1 MHGARS
7 ASLAQTD
14 EAEDLYNICESGG
27 NANLHNV
34 VCDGDMIL
42 VTLSLCVMEIIEG
55 PTSNEGR
62 RFYWFINMDVKIGKC
77 NNTGSCRIEYYLLK
91 DQASTG
97 I

>member
-62 RFYWFINMDVKIGKC
+62 RFYWFIGMSRSESV
-77 NNTGSCRIEYYLLK
+77 TTPALAVSH
-91 DQASTG
+91 
-97 I
+97 